1 MQCCISGQTPTD
13 PVVSRKSGYLF
24 EKSLVQKSIFETG
37 TCPVSGEPLSL
48 DDLMPVQANKAV
60 RPRNLTTASIP
71 GMLATFQ
78 NEWDEV
84 MLEVFTLKQHLDS
97 TRRELSQAMYQHDAA
112 CRVIARLMK
121 ERDEARAM
129 LTSGQGHMQSAVAH
143 SSGGNG
149 SSNMDVATTEEA
161 HHDTLNV
168 HKDVSWAPNLA
179 SISEKSLVLQ
189 DARKQ
194 RPKKIP
200 ESTRSKDSFTT
211 VSNSVTASPHK
222 ASPAGVTC
230 VAVQGTTILSG
241 GADKDLHL
249 VSSSSGKSVAKIADA
264 HTKKVSCV
272 AFYGDNML
280 LSGSGD
286 KTVKLWKPTKSGY
299 SQAAVF
305 EHAAA
310 VTALCPHPWS
320 PLACSFSSDGSFSCL
335 DMERQVASLRISEK
349 SSSEYGYLCGAVHP
363 DAIMLG
369 GGTDRGALKVWDI
382 RQASVAV
389 NLTDHS
395 EKGLTAVDFSN
406 NGYYVCT
413 GDASGEL
420 RLWDLRKLKCLHS
433 QTVSTSEISSIAF
446 DDYGMYAAVGGC
458 GDGSA
463 VQLWQVK
470 DWEMMANLENMHK
483 KAVTGVA
490 WGSNAA
496 FVVSSSL
503 DRCVKVYA

>member
-1 MQCCISGQTPTD
+1 
-13 PVVSRKSGYLF
+13 
-24 EKSLVQKSIFETG
+24 
-37 TCPVSGEPLSL
+37 
-48 DDLMPVQANKAV
+48 
-60 RPRNLTTASIP
+60 
-71 GMLATFQ
+71 MLATFQ

-121 ERDEARAM
+121 ERDEARSM
-129 LTSGQGHMQSAVAH
+129 LTSGQGQVAVAH
-143 SSGGNG
+143 SRNGGASGG
-149 SSNMDVATTEEA
+149 MDIVD
-161 HHDTLNV
+161 DTSTDTVNA
-168 HKDVSWAPNLA
+168 HKDTSWTANLA
-179 SISEKSLVLQ
+179 RISEKSLELQ
-189 DARKQ
+189 EGRKQ

-200 ESTRSKDSFTT
+200 EATRAKDSFA
-211 VSNSVTASPHK
+211 NLENTATATPHK

-249 VSSSSGKSVAKIADA
+249 VSSSSGKGMAKIADA
-264 HTKKVSCV
+264 HSKKVSCV
-272 AFYGDNML
+272 CFHKENML
-280 LSGSGD
+280 LSASTD
-286 KTVKLWKPTKSGY
+286 QTVKLWKPSKSGY

-305 EHAAA
+305 EHDAA
-310 VTALCPHPWS
+310 VTALCQHPLS
-320 PLACSFSSDGSFSCL
+320 QLACSFGADGSFSCL

-349 SSSEYGYLCGAVHP
+349 NCAEYGYLCGAVHP
-363 DAIMLG
+363 DAIMLA
-369 GGTDRGALKVWDI
+369 GGTDGGALKVWDV
-382 RQASVAV
+382 RQATVAV

-395 EKGLTAVDFSN
+395 GRGVTAVDFSN

-420 RLWDLRKLKCLHS
+420 RLWDLRKIKCLHS
-433 QTVSTSEISSIAF
+433 QTVSTSEVSSIKF
-446 DDYGMYAAVGGC
+446 DDYGLYAAVGGC
-458 GDGSA
+458 GDGSS

-470 DWEMMANLENMHK
+470 DWEMIANLEKMHK

-490 WGSNAA
+490 WGANAG

-503 DRCVKVYA
+503 DRCVKVFT